1 MDDQVATRVL
11 PATLASPGYATRI
24 GLCVLSTDEI
34 GQRAFE
40 RVLPEG
46 KASVVTTRV
55 NYSDEDGFTVVGGFK
70 TLLDALPPPGRI
82 DVIAF
87 SCTSGTVA
95 MGKDQLLDAMAK
107 GRPGLKYTS
116 PAVAALAAFEA
127 LEVHRIALLTPYP
140 VAMHRQV
147 RQFFSNEGIEIVADA
162 TFNLSTDAE
171 IGELSKAS
179 LFSAAKELVAEPVD
193 ALFVSCTATP
203 LVPFID
209 ELEKE
214 LGVTVITSTQAMA
227 WHAMRLGG
235 AKEPVQG
242 FGRLLRDC

>member
-1 MDDQVATRVL
+1 MDDQVATHVL
-11 PATLASPGYATRI
+11 PAAIEPAGYTTRI

-40 RVLPEG
+40 RVVPEG
-46 KASVVTTRV
+46 KASVVATRAV
-55 NYSDEDGFTVVGGFK
+55 YSDEDGFTVVGGFK
-70 TLLDALPPPGRI
+70 MLLDALPPPGRI

-95 MGKDQLLDAMAK
+95 MGKDRLLDAMAE

-116 PAVAALAAFEA
+116 PAVAALAAIEA
-127 LEVHRIALLTPYP
+127 LKIHRIALMTPYP

-147 RQFFSNEGIEIVADA
+147 RRFFSDEGVDIVADA

-179 LFSAAKELVAEPVD
+179 LFSGAEELAAEPVD

-203 LVPFID
+203 LVPYID
-209 ELEKE
+209 ELEE
-214 LGVTVITSTQAMA
+214 RLGVTVITSTQAMA

-235 AKEPVQG
+235 FKEPVHG
-242 FGRLLRDC
+242 FGRLLKNY